1 LVYRKISTDMKEQAL
16 KLLGDG
22 WEMDEI
28 ADALGISEKS
38 IRRCQ
43 EDKMLQEGRVDTPSI
58 LRGHC
63 WLLNATAIAEL
74 QELIKES
81 PSLFLDEISEWLAI
95 YHDQLISTAALH
107 NNLGN
112 LGLTYKVLKHT
123 AAQQDEDQRAAWQ
136 LDMATNVI
144 SQRWSIIPALSLDGH
159 IALRVVHGSVDGGEF
174 YDFIIND
181 VLPQGNPYP
190 QPQSVRIMDNCSIHK
205 SDALWVAVKA
215 AGREIDVHF
224 QAQY

>member
-1 LVYRKISTDMKEQAL
+1 MVYQKISTDMKEQAL

-38 IRRCQ
+38 IGRW

-58 LRGHC
+58 LHGRRR
-63 WLLNATAIAEL
+63 LLNATAIAEL

-95 YHDQLISTAALH
+95 YHDQPISTAALH
-107 NNLGN
+107 NNLHD

-123 AAQQDEDQRAAWQ
+123 AAQRDEDQHAAWW
-136 LDMATNVI
+136 LDMATNFLADQ
-144 SQRWSIIPALSLDGH
+144 SLSLNGY
-159 IALRVVHGSVDGGEF
+159 IALRVVCGSVDDGEF

-181 VLPQGNPYP
+181 VLPQMNPYP
-190 QPQSVRIMDNCSIHK
+190 QPQSVLIMDNCSIHK
-205 SDALWVAVKA
+205 SDALQVAVEA

-224 QAQY
+224 QVQY